1 MLIFRCVWD
10 GESTTQTYSA
20 VVKANASEEKETP
33 PLQCPYF
40 SQAFPSEKLAVKRRK
55 SLPVVFD
62 AFH

>member
-33 PLQCPYF
+33 PLQCPCF
-40 SQAFPSEKLAVKRRK
+40 SAGFSLRKAGGKKEEKPPTA
-55 SLPVVFD
+55 
-62 AFH
+62 